1 MTLSLVCAEPKLD
14 WSLPWPFFREIKQ
27 SRCLHVVMADVALH
41 LSMIAGYPAPI
52 EVPIDLHAEPNEMRE
67 P

>member
-1 MTLSLVCAEPKLD
+1 MTLSLVCAAPKFGWQLS
-14 WSLPWPFFREIKQ
+14 WYS
-27 SRCLHVVMADVALH
+27 SRDIRQDRYLHAIMSDVALH

-52 EVPIDLHAEPNEMRE
+52 EVPIDLHAEPFETSA